1 MDSLLYPQF
10 PRDNVRKIS
19 ITRYEAHKSSPRVA
33 SPFGLLEIQAV
44 ADGGDVRSK
53 NFSECITLIARKQ
66 ARKDFETSLR
76 SQPHRFL
83 SSPSY
88 WVRFSLSASKR
99 NRFVQLDSTDR
110 RRTLWSCGPTPLT
123 GFINFIARSHR
134 CFQTG
139 QTILRC

>member
-33 SPFGLLEIQAV
+33 SPFGLLEIQAA

-83 SSPSY
+83 PH
-88 WVRFSLSASKR
+88 
-99 NRFVQLDSTDR
+99 
-110 RRTLWSCGPTPLT
+110 T
-123 GFINFIARSHR
+123 GFASLCLSRFQAKPICSTRQHR
-134 CFQTG
+134 PPTN
-139 QTILRC
+139 TLVVRPDAVNRIY